1 MKKLYRQIRMLSVVA
16 IFIIF
21 SFIIHSY
28 FTVTV
33 SSLGKRRY
41 RSIGNHKYLWN
52 RLLGRNMETC
62 LRQKRRFWSKVLKD
76 FIDNSSWN
84 CLRRDKNKTGL
95 FSYFVMENFEDIS
108 CLNKTIQLS
117 KTDMPQVR
125 KSVSAHRGNRKR
137 Y

>member
-41 RSIGNHKYLWN
+41 RSIGNRKYMWN
-52 RLLGRNMETC
+52 RLLGHNMETC

-76 FIDNSSWN
+76 FNESSSWN
-84 CLRRDKNKTGL
+84 CLRRGKNKTGL
-95 FSYFVMENFEDIS
+95 FSYFVMESFEDIR

-125 KSVSAHRGNRKR
+125 KFSTHRCNRKR